1 MRLALALAS
10 AVLYGLCFAPSGLA
24 PLAWVALAPLALALR
39 GAGPARAAGLGFAWG
54 FVATAWVTAWLV
66 PTLAG
71 QFGFSRPGSV
81 AFWLALAAASAAP
94 FLAVACAG
102 FALAARR
109 APAALVPALFAAAWV
124 AAEYAR
130 ARLGLRS
137 PWASLADT
145 QVDAALLRQLA
156 ALGGH
161 YAVGAV
167 VALANATL
175 AEMLRAAR
183 TSGSAPRAWRGA
195 LAAALILLGVG
206 GGAWAWGARRAAGQG
221 GAPALTVALVQGDVA
236 PELHWRRES
245 ASRVLRRHLSLT
257 DELLRGGPA
266 PDLVVWPESAVQIPP
281 DDPSLGPALRGAGAG
296 RVPVL
301 LGAPRREER
310 DGALRHFNSALLVRP
325 DGALEHY
332 DKRRLLPF
340 SETRPLGGLGAL
352 VTSRDLDP
360 GAFTAGSGPGLFT
373 VGGVRLGVLICMEA
387 LYPELAREAAS
398 RGARALVVVSN
409 DAWYRGR
416 GGAAQHFAPVVYRAI
431 ETGLPVLRAATSGIT
446 AVVAPDGQVVAR
458 LPEHEARV
466 LVGPTPPPHP
476 RPPPYL
482 RLGDAF
488 AWACI
493 GVWTIGA
500 LAGARRARSRRFSAS
515 GSSPTAPSC
524 AAGST
529 SA

>member
-1 MRLALALAS
+1 MAVAS

-39 GAGPARAAGLGFAWG
+39 GATPGRAAGLGFAWG

-71 QFGFSRPGSV
+71 QFGFSWAGSL

-94 FLAVACAG
+94 YLALASAG

-109 APAALVPALFAAAWV
+109 VPAALVPVVFAAAWV
-124 AAEYAR
+124 AAEFAR

-145 QVDAALLRQLA
+145 QVDAATLRQLA

-175 AEMLRAAR
+175 AETLRALRGASAR
-183 TSGSAPRAWRGA
+183 APAWRGA
-195 LAAALILLGVG
+195 VAAIVILLGVG
-206 GGAWAWGARRAAGQG
+206 GGAWGYGTRRLAAGQG
-221 GAPALTVALVQGDVA
+221 GRPGPTVGLVQGDVA
-236 PELHWRRES
+236 PELHWRRAS
-245 ASRVLRRHLSLT
+245 AGRVLRRHLSLT
-257 DELLRGGPA
+257 DELLRGAAPA
-266 PDLVVWPESAVQIPP
+266 PALVVWPESAVQTAP
-281 DDPSLGPALRGAGAG
+281 DDPSLGLALRGAGAG

-310 DGALRHFNSALLVRP
+310 EGAPRHFNSALLVRP

-340 SETRPLGGLGAL
+340 SETRPLGAL
-352 VTSRDLDP
+352 AALATSRDLEP
-360 GAFTAGSGPGLFT
+360 GAFTPGAGPGLFS
-373 VGGVRLGVLICMEA
+373 VGELRAGVLICMEA
-387 LYPELAREAAS
+387 LYPELAREAVVL
-398 RGARALVVVSN
+398 GARALVVLSN

-431 ETGLPVLRAATSGIT
+431 ETGVPVLRAATSGIT
-446 AVVAPDGQVVAR
+446 AVVAPDGRVVAR

-476 RPPPYL
+476 VPPPVL

-493 GVWTIGA
+493 GVWSLGAIGGT
-500 LAGARRARSRRFSAS
+500 LRRVV
-515 GSSPTAPSC
+515 
-524 AAGST
+524 
-529 SA
+529 